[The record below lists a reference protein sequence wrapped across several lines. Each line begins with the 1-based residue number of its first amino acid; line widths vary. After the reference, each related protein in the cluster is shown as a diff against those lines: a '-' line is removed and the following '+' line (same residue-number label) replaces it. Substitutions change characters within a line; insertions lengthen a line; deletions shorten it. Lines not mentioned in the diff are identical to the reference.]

1 MDQRQAPRFKVHLP
15 IAFLGYNLTGEGIVG
30 NLSMEGCAVESDQNV
45 KLGKFL
51 TLRIHMPDQDAPLV
65 VNRAEVRWSV
75 RRLVELE
82 FLAMQP
88 KEKERLRR
96 FVGALETGPST

>member
-1 MDQRQAPRFKVHLP
+1 M
-15 IAFLGYNLTGEGIVG
+15 
-30 NLSMEGCAVESDQNV
+30 
-45 KLGKFL
+45 
-51 TLRIHMPDQDAPLV
+51 RIHMPDQDAPLV